1 MNQPTRSIEL
11 APASEPDRSTVP
23 AVEIPTALR
32 VAARAVLDRDGRAYH
47 LRHWQVAYLL
57 AVGEGREGFV
67 PPACGA
73 GRGWLQ
79 ARLDEA
85 MRDG

>member
-1 MNQPTRSIEL
+1 MEPVAGSAPGSTPGSTPG
-11 APASEPDRSTVP
+11 PASAFDVP
-23 AVEIPTALR
+23 AELR
-32 VAARAVLDRDGRAYH
+32 AAARAVLDRDGRAYH

>member
-1 MNQPTRSIEL
+1 MEPVAGSAPGSTPGSTPG
-11 APASEPDRSTVP
+11 PASAFDVP
-23 AVEIPTALR
+23 AELR
-32 VAARAVLDRDGRAYH
+32 AAAGAVLAGDGGAYH
-47 LRHWQVAYLL
+47 LRPWQVGYLI
-57 AVGEGREGFV
+57 ATSEGREGRV

-85 MRDG
+85 MRVG